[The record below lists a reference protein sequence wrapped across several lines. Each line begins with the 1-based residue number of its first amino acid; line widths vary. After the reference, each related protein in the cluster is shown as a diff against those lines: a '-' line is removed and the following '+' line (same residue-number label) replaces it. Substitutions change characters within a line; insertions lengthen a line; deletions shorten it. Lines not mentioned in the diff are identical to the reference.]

1 MAVNLQIDL
10 RRKDAAS
17 NTGGFTQSSVNYL
30 GYLMN
35 GSRI

>member
-1 MAVNLQIDL
+1 MAVILRINL

-17 NTGGFTQSSVNYL
+17 NTEGFTQSSVNYL
-30 GYLMN
+30 RYLMN